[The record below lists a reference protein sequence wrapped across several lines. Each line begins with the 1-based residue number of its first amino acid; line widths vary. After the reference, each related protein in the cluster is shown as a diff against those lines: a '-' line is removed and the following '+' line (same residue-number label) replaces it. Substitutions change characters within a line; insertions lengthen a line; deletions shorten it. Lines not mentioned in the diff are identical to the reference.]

1 MNNINKSNLIIK
13 KAVIFCVILFSLTV
27 FLLPNIN
34 IALAASG
41 PDQLLYGGTEIKTE
55 TQSVLG
61 LGSKDPRIII
71 ASVIRVLLGFL
82 GILAVGLI
90 MYGGW
95 LYMTSEGDEKKIE
108 TAKNIIKDAVIGLI
122 IILSSFALA
131 SFILKWLY
139 DGTTGNNLKD
149 PGDLSGRGRG
159 IGIIGA
165 CSVESVFPEPYQED
179 VPRNTAIIVTFKEEI
194 FPSSICA
201 KTDETFDDPNTPANE
216 ASIKCQEGSA
226 IRYVDGVPVVKIY
239 QSALSDKCN
248 SKDDDSCLS
257 ALVYTRDNKTFVF
270 VMNNYLGSASEKIWH
285 TVHLTNDIQSNQI
298 NPQTKVR
305 EGVFS
310 HCRGQDYLEWSF
322 NVSTKLDLVP
332 PQVRELKENGIFP
345 WPDNTQ
351 GIDSEGNEDIAKNV
365 IIKLNF
371 SEGVN
376 PYTISGDAEVI
387 HPFIKVVCEDCTD
400 NDNEVFNCV
409 KTPAKPATDTEPEI
423 PAVYQKCVKGNFE
436 LASGY
441 STVEFVS
448 KNKCG
453 TNNCGEDIFCLPGGK
468 EISVQLNAS
477 SLMLSCNNDTD
488 CATRSPY
495 AICAS
500 GHCQALACNDDNDCS
515 ARNPKS
521 KCNNKKCQ
529 IENVNNPLEFIDNP
543 INYPLGK
550 LDGVVDLAM
559 NSLDGNRNYSAEG
572 KGNTYNE
579 NDPSTS
585 ILGDNYTWSFWTSN
599 EFNLEPPTI
608 TSVTQKIDAVEPEIE
623 PDQSNIDLLNP
634 FAVLFNKI
642 MMATS
647 LKTYSVK
654 ILDNI
659 HEGVNL
665 MVLDVDA
672 NNKRT
677 VSLATTTNYWITS
690 LDVKSGANTTTKM
703 SINHDMLLDDTYYR
717 GQVGSRVKDIFQ
729 NCYMPCVGPNC
740 DGTPSCCNGTPAS
753 SNNCN

>member
-1 MNNINKSNLIIK
+1 MDNLNKSHLIIK

-27 FLLPNIN
+27 FLFPGIT
-34 IALAASG
+34 LAASG
-41 PDQLLYGGTEIKTE
+41 PDRLLFGGTEVKTE

-71 ASVIRVLLGFL
+71 ASLIRIVLGFL

-108 TAKNIIKDAVIGLI
+108 TAKNVIKDAFIGLI

-139 DGTTGNNLKD
+139 DGSTGNRIKD

-165 CSVESVFPEPYQED
+165 CSVESVYPEPYQED

-194 FPSSICA
+194 YPDSICQSII
-201 KTDETFDDPNTPANE
+201 EIPDDPNTPVNE
-216 ASIKCQEGSA
+216 SGRKCQEGSA
-226 IRYVDGVPVVKIY
+226 IKEVDGVPVVKIY
-239 QSALSDKCN
+239 QSAQSDKC
-248 SKDDDSCLS
+248 SSTEDAGCLP

-298 NPQTKVR
+298 NTQTKER
-305 EGVFS
+305 EGIFS

-332 PQVRELKENGIFP
+332 PQVRDLKENGIFP
-345 WPDNTQ
+345 WPDNAQ
-351 GIDSEGNEDIAKNV
+351 GVDSEGNEDIAKNV
-365 IIKLNF
+365 VIKINF
-371 SEGVN
+371 SEEIN
-376 PYTISGDAEVI
+376 PYTILGDAEAVY
-387 HPFIKVVCEDCTD
+387 PFIKVVCEDCAD
-400 NDNEVFNCV
+400 SEELFDCGILPN
-409 KTPAKPATDTEPEI
+409 
-423 PAVYQKCVKGNFE
+423 KCVKGNFE

-441 STVEFVS
+441 STVEFIS

-468 EISVQLNAS
+468 KISVQLNAS
-477 SLMLSCNNDTD
+477 SLMLSCSDNND
-488 CATRSPY
+488 CATRNPY
-495 AICAS
+495 TICA
-500 GHCQALACNDDNDCS
+500 GGYCQALACNDDNDC
-515 ARNPKS
+515 ATRNPKS

-529 IENVNNPLEFIDNP
+529 IEGVDNP

-559 NSLDGNRNYSAEG
+559 NSLDGNRNYNAEG
-572 KGNTYNE
+572 NSSIYNE
-579 NDPSTS
+579 NIPSNS
-585 ILGDNYTWSFWTSN
+585 GDNYTWSFWTSN
-599 EFNLEPPTI
+599 EFNLIPPEIST
-608 TSVTQKIDAVEPEIE
+608 VTQKNATDEVITIT
-623 PDQSNIDLLNP
+623 PDQPNIHLMNS

-647 LKTYSVK
+647 LKTYPVK

-665 MVLDVDA
+665 MVLDVDSS
-672 NNKRT
+672 NKRT
-677 VSLATTTNYWITS
+677 ISLATTTNYWITS
-690 LDVKSGANTTTKM
+690 LDVNSGPATTTKM
-703 SINHDMLLDDTYYR
+703 FINHDMLLDGTYYR

-729 NCYMPCVGPNC
+729 NCYMPCVGPDC
-740 DGTPSCCNGTPAS
+740 AGTPSCCNGVPVD